1 MNHILTSLIVFFLFS
16 CNTSSQNEKNNT
28 ETNLIIKKKSVD
40 FGFEKFIIRKGQ
52 LGEIKIGMTISEAEM
67 QFSGLTKK
75 MDEAISFGFGGGSP
89 AYLYYSGNDLLFGLV
104 PKLETDT
111 LLFIV
116 AAHKNLKTINGL
128 NPNSTVEELLKT
140 YPKMTVQKDLMNG
153 WEFFKDDKNALDFVF
168 MTDEQTE
175 IGEYPEL
182 DVPSK
187 PKRIKTKTD
196 WITIR

>member
-1 MNHILTSLIVFFLFS
+1 MNHILTFLIVFFLFS
-16 CNTSSQNEKNNT
+16 CNISTQKEKNNS

-40 FGFEKFIIRKGQ
+40 FDFDKFKILKGQ
-52 LGEIKIGMTISEAEM
+52 LGEIKIGMTISEAEI

-89 AYLYYSGNDLLFGLV
+89 AYLYYLGNDLLFGLI
-104 PKLETDT
+104 PKLDTDT

>member
-1 MNHILTSLIVFFLFS
+1 MNHILTLLILLFLFS
-16 CNTSSQNEKNNT
+16 CNTATQKEKNNT

-40 FGFEKFIIRKGQ
+40 FDFEKFIIRKGQ

-89 AYLYYSGNDLLFGLV
+89 AYLYYSGNDLLFGLI